1 MNAQTTLAIPTVR
14 PAAPPVPMSDATRA
28 SLRVL
33 GAAAGL
39 GVLGDLLLRPTPW
52 GINLTLWTLA
62 LIAATVALRRRA
74 ELDAAGRAWIP
85 LALLMT
91 ALMTWRD
98 SPTLKALDLAALCVV
113 LGLAMHRAGGGRVRD
128 GGVLRY
134 ARALGMAV
142 VDAATGGPAIVSNM
156 KWNEVGGGRGAR
168 YALPVA
174 RGAALAVPVLG
185 IFTALLVSADARFA
199 RLVEG
204 TLRLDGGELMGHA
217 LMTGVVTWVAAGI
230 LRALAGDELPARER
244 TRTGPTLSLGM
255 VETGMVLG
263 LVNFLFLAFVIVQ
276 LPYLF
281 GAAPRGGA
289 LGYAEYAR
297 RGFFELVWV
306 AGLVLPLLLAFH
318 HLLRR
323 DHARNERVFRWLAGA
338 QVALLF
344 VIIASAMHRMRLYQN
359 AYGLTELRLY
369 TTAFMVWLA
378 LVFAWF
384 CATVL
389 RGRRER
395 FAFGALV
402 VAADVLVLLH
412 GVNPDA
418 LIVRTNAARAHAEAP
433 FDARYAAGLSA
444 DAVAPLVRALAAAP
458 LEERCAAAARLE
470 RRWGGA
476 GDWRSWSVARSSA
489 RRAVRAHLPALR
501 GGCPAVAARTG
512 GVRTGYVRYTHP

>member
-1 MNAQTTLAIPTVR
+1 MNAQPTLTIPVVR
-14 PAAPPVPMSDATRA
+14 PAASPVPMSAATRE

-62 LIAATVALRRRA
+62 LIGATVALRRRA
-74 ELDAAGRAWIP
+74 GLAAAGRAWIP
-85 LALLMT
+85 LALMMT

-128 GGVLRY
+128 GGVLCY
-134 ARALGMAV
+134 ARALGLAAIDAV
-142 VDAATGGPAIVSNM
+142 ADGPAIIFKDV

-168 YALPVA
+168 YAFPVA

-185 IFTALLVSADARFA
+185 IFTALLMSADARFA
-199 RLVEG
+199 GMVEG
-204 TLRLDGGELMGHA
+204 AFQLDGGEVVGHA
-217 LMTGVVTWVAAGI
+217 AMTGVVTWVAAGV
-230 LRALAGDELPARER
+230 LRSLAGDERPAGEPGRI
-244 TRTGPTLSLGM
+244 GLSVSLGM
-255 VETGMVLG
+255 VETAMVLG

-281 GAAPRGGA
+281 GAAPAGGA

-306 AGLVLPLLLAFH
+306 AGLVLPLLLAAH

-369 TTAFMVWLA
+369 TSAFMVWLA

-418 LIVRTNAARAHAEAP
+418 RIVKTNAARAHAEAP

-444 DAVAPLVRALAAAP
+444 DAVAPLMSALAVTP
-458 LEERCAAAARLE
+458 MEERCAAAARLE
-470 RRWGGA
+470 RRWGGEA
-476 GDWRSWSVARSSA
+476 DWRSWSVARSSA
-489 RRAVRAHLPALR
+489 RRAVRAHVPALR
-501 GGCPAVAARTG
+501 AGCPAVVART
-512 GVRTGYVRYTHP
+512 VSASFP